1 MKIVNIT
8 ADSVR
13 DKEAMNLMKMVDVAL
28 RTYNLETRTYNLETC
43 AGTKELPLG
52 EELTLDTSC
61 EERNLKVY
69 AVTKFSVVDISG
81 EHIKFLKLDRDDIY
95 TLQDYIHDMYE
106 VEY

>member
-1 MKIVNIT
+1 MHIMKIVNIT

-13 DKEAMNLMKMVDVAL
+13 DKEATNLMRMVDIAL
-28 RTYNLETRTYNLETC
+28 RTYNLETG

-52 EELTLDTSC
+52 EELTLDTATD
-61 EERNLKVY
+61 ERNLIVY

-81 EHIKFLKLDRDDIY
+81 ERIKFLKLDRDDIY

-106 VEY
+106 VDY

>member
-1 MKIVNIT
+1 MKIINIKP
-8 ADSVR
+8 DNIR

-28 RTYNLETRTYNLETC
+28 NNYNLETC
-43 AGTKELPLG
+43 LNTKELPLG
-52 EELTLDTSC
+52 EELTLDTSS

-81 EHIKFLKLDRDDIY
+81 DHFFFNNTAPAEIY

>member
-1 MKIVNIT
+1 MKIINIKP
-8 ADSVR
+8 DNIR

-28 RTYNLETRTYNLETC
+28 ENYNLETC
-43 AGTKELPLG
+43 LNTKELPLG
-52 EELTLDTSC
+52 EELTLDTSS

-81 EHIKFLKLDRDDIY
+81 KHIKFLKLDRDDIY

>member
-1 MKIVNIT
+1 MKIINIKP
-8 ADSVR
+8 DNIR
-13 DKEAMNLMKMVDVAL
+13 DKEAMNLMKMVAVAL
-28 RTYNLETRTYNLETC
+28 ENYNLETC
-43 AGTKELPLG
+43 LNTKELPLG
-52 EELTLDTSC
+52 EELTLDTSS

>member
-1 MKIVNIT
+1 MSMKIINIRP
-8 ADSVR
+8 DNIR
-13 DKEAMNLMKMVDVAL
+13 DKEAMNLMKMVDTAL
-28 RTYNLETRTYNLETC
+28 RTYNLETCLNTR
-43 AGTKELPLG
+43 ELPLG
-52 EELTLDTSC
+52 EELTLDTSS

>member
-1 MKIVNIT
+1 MKIVNIKPDRT
-8 ADSVR
+8 R
-13 DKEAMNLMKMVDVAL
+13 DKEAMNLIRMVDTAL
-28 RTYNLETRTYNLETC
+28 RAYNLETC
-43 AGTKELPLG
+43 LNTKELPLG
-52 EELTLDTSC
+52 EELTLDTAND
-61 EERNLKVY
+61 ERNLKVY

>member
-8 ADSVR
+8 ADSTR
-13 DKEAMNLMKMVDVAL
+13 DKEAMNLMKMVDIAL
-28 RTYNLETRTYNLETC
+28 RTYNLETCLD
-43 AGTKELPLG
+43 TKELPLG
-52 EELTLDTSC
+52 EELTLDTATD
-61 EERNLKVY
+61 ERNLVVY
-69 AVTKFSVVDISG
+69 AVTKFSVVDISV

>member
-1 MKIVNIT
+1 MNTIKIVNIT
-8 ADSVR
+8 DDSVR
-13 DKEAMNLMKMVDVAL
+13 DKEAMNLMRMVDIAL
-28 RTYNLETRTYNLETC
+28 LTYNLETQLNSR
-43 AGTKELPLG
+43 ELPLG

-81 EHIKFLKLDRDDIY
+81 EHIKFLKLNRDDIY

>member
-1 MKIVNIT
+1 MNMKIANIKP
-8 ADSVR
+8 DNIR
-13 DKEAMNLMKMVDVAL
+13 DKEAMNLMKMVDIAL
-28 RTYNLETRTYNLETC
+28 HNYNLETC
-43 AGTKELPLG
+43 AGTRELPLG
-52 EELTLDTSC
+52 EELTLDTAND
-61 EERNLKVY
+61 ERNLVVY

>member
-13 DKEAMNLMKMVDVAL
+13 DKEAMNLMKMVDISL
-28 RTYNLETRTYNLETC
+28 RTYNLETC

-52 EELTLDTSC
+52 EELTLDTATD
-61 EERNLKVY
+61 ERNLVVY

-81 EHIKFLKLDRDDIY
+81 EHIKFMKLDRDDIY

-106 VEY
+106 VDY

>member
-1 MKIVNIT
+1 MKIMNIKS
-8 ADSVR
+8 DNIR
-13 DKEAMNLMKMVDVAL
+13 DKEAMNLMKMVDIAL
-28 RTYNLETRTYNLETC
+28 KNYNLETC
-43 AGTKELPLG
+43 LNTKELPLG
-52 EELTLDTSC
+52 EELTLDTSS

>member
-1 MKIVNIT
+1 MKIMNIKP
-8 ADSVR
+8 DNIR
-13 DKEAMNLMKMVDVAL
+13 DKEAMNLMKMVAVAL
-28 RTYNLETRTYNLETC
+28 ENYNLETC
-43 AGTKELPLG
+43 LNTKELPLG
-52 EELTLDTSC
+52 EELTLDTAND
-61 EERNLKVY
+61 ERNLKVY

>member
-1 MKIVNIT
+1 MKIINIKP
-8 ADSVR
+8 DSVR
-13 DKEAMNLMKMVDVAL
+13 DKEAMNLMKMVDAAL
-28 RTYNLETRTYNLETC
+28 YNYNLETC
-43 AGTKELPLG
+43 AGTRELPLE
-52 EELTLDTSC
+52 EELTLDTAC

-95 TLQDYIHDMYE
+95 TLQDYIHDLYE

>member
-1 MKIVNIT
+1 MSMKIMNIKP
-8 ADSVR
+8 DNIR
-13 DKEAMNLMKMVDVAL
+13 DKEAMNLMKMVAIAL
-28 RTYNLETRTYNLETC
+28 ENYNLETC
-43 AGTKELPLG
+43 LNTKELPLG
-52 EELTLDTSC
+52 EELTLDTSS

>member
-1 MKIVNIT
+1 MKIINIKP
-8 ADSVR
+8 DNIR
-13 DKEAMNLMKMVDVAL
+13 DKEAMNLMKMVDDAL
-28 RTYNLETRTYNLETC
+28 ENYNLETC
-43 AGTKELPLG
+43 LNTKELPLG
-52 EELTLDTSC
+52 EELTRDTSS

>member
-1 MKIVNIT
+1 MKIINIKP
-8 ADSVR
+8 DNIR
-13 DKEAMNLMKMVDVAL
+13 DKEAMNLMKMVAVAL
-28 RTYNLETRTYNLETC
+28 ENYNLETC
-43 AGTKELPLG
+43 LNTKELPLG
-52 EELTLDTSC
+52 EELTLDTAND
-61 EERNLKVY
+61 ERNLKVY

>member
-1 MKIVNIT
+1 MSMKIINIKP
-8 ADSVR
+8 DNIR

-28 RTYNLETRTYNLETC
+28 ENYNLDTC
-43 AGTKELPLG
+43 LNTKELPLG
-52 EELTLDTSC
+52 EELTLDTSS

>member
-1 MKIVNIT
+1 MNIKS
-8 ADSVR
+8 DNIR
-13 DKEAMNLMKMVDVAL
+13 DKEAMNLMKMVDIAL
-28 RTYNLETRTYNLETC
+28 KNYNLETC
-43 AGTKELPLG
+43 LNTKELPLG
-52 EELTLDTSC
+52 EELTLDTSS

>member
-1 MKIVNIT
+1 MNIKP
-8 ADSVR
+8 DNIR
-13 DKEAMNLMKMVDVAL
+13 DKEAMNLMKMVAVAL
-28 RTYNLETRTYNLETC
+28 ENYNLETC
-43 AGTKELPLG
+43 LNTKELPLG
-52 EELTLDTSC
+52 EELTLDTSS

>member
-1 MKIVNIT
+1 MNIKP
-8 ADSVR
+8 DSIR
-13 DKEAMNLMKMVDVAL
+13 DKEAMNLMKMVDIAL
-28 RTYNLETRTYNLETC
+28 SNYNLETC
-43 AGTKELPLG
+43 LNTKELPLG
-52 EELTLDTSC
+52 EELTLDTSS

-106 VEY
+106 VEC

>member
-1 MKIVNIT
+1 MNIKP
-8 ADSVR
+8 DNIR
-13 DKEAMNLMKMVDVAL
+13 DKEAMNLMKMVDIAL
-28 RTYNLETRTYNLETC
+28 ENYNLETC
-43 AGTKELPLG
+43 LNTKELPLC
-52 EELTLDTSC
+52 EELTLDTAND
-61 EERNLKVY
+61 ERNLKVY